1 MRYLTYF
8 RNIVTLL
15 IGCVLLSSCALL
27 QTRAVNTP
35 EIEVFKTQNLRLP
48 TPTELNLY
56 FDVTQILS
64 SQYTIKGKKES
75 YVAQVE
81 VEASAQK
88 IVIVAAAGWGGS
100 IFSLVYDGAIIDS
113 SSLPMPHADMG
124 VKQSL
129 IDFIF
134 TYAPTKVINNMLQT
148 TDITMQSHNNQRQFY
163 VNGQL
168 VMQINYQNQQ
178 DLYADVKLEN
188 FVYHYQIAIKTL
200 KDS

>member
-1 MRYLTYF
+1 MKLHYIKNLAIMVF
-8 RNIVTLL
+8 FAM
-15 IGCVLLSSCALL
+15 LLSSCALL

-35 EIEVFKTQNLRLP
+35 EIEVFKTQSLRLP
-48 TPTELNLY
+48 TPTELALD

-64 SQYTIKGKKES
+64 SQYSIKGKKES

-81 VEASAQK
+81 VEASKQK

-100 IFSLVYDGAIIDS
+100 IFSLVYDGTSIDS

-129 IDFIF
+129 VDFIF
-134 TYAPTKVINNMLQT
+134 TYAPTKVINSVLQT
-148 TDITMQSHNNQRQFY
+148 TDIKMQSHKNQRQFY
-163 VNGQL
+163 LNGQL

>member
-1 MRYLTYF
+1 MRYLAYF
-8 RNIVTLL
+8 RNILMLL

-27 QTRAVNTP
+27 QTHAINTP
-35 EIEVFKTQNLRLP
+35 EVEVFKTQKLKLP
-48 TPTELNLY
+48 IPTELDLN

-81 VEASAQK
+81 VEASKQK

-100 IFSLVYDGAIIDS
+100 IFSLVYDGASIDS

-129 IDFIF
+129 VDFIF
-134 TYAPTKVINNMLQT
+134 TYAPTKVIHEMLQT
-148 TDITMQSHNNQRQFY
+148 TDITMQSHKNQRQFY
-163 VNGQL
+163 LNGQL
-168 VMQINYQNQQ
+168 VMQINYKDQQ
-178 DLYADVKLEN
+178 DLYADVQLEN